1 MDKHLHI
8 VCLNVPY
15 PVNYGGVFDLFYKLS
30 ALQQNGV
37 KIHLHCFEYGRGEQP
52 TLNKYCAS
60 VNYYQREKGLRSLSI
75 SYPFIVKS
83 RNSKKLLESLSK
95 DNYPILMEGIHCT
108 YLLNDKRF
116 TQRKCFVRLHNVEH
130 VYYRHLA
137 CFTKS
142 AAKKL
147 YMLWESYL
155 LKRYEKKIVNKA
167 TFLTVTERDA
177 DLFKKLGCKNATF
190 VPLFLPDWKLDNRD
204 GKGSFCLYHGDLSVA
219 ENEQAAIWLLEKV
232 FNDLAIPFVVAGK
245 NPPQNLIKLAHSKN
259 STCLIAN
266 PGEQEMQDL
275 ITKAHINI
283 IPSYNSTGIKLKL
296 LNALYNGRHCL
307 VNEATIEGTGLEAAC
322 NIAST
327 EQEFKNAITELYD
340 NPFPTEEIQT
350 RKQLLENVFN
360 SRSNAI
366 KIVEAVWGKM
376 T

>member
-1 MDKHLHI
+1 
-8 VCLNVPY
+8 
-15 PVNYGGVFDLFYKLS
+15 
-30 ALQQNGV
+30 
-37 KIHLHCFEYGRGEQP
+37 
-52 TLNKYCAS
+52 
-60 VNYYQREKGLRSLSI
+60 
-75 SYPFIVKS
+75 
-83 RNSKKLLESLSK
+83 
-95 DNYPILMEGIHCT
+95 
-108 YLLNDKRF
+108 
-116 TQRKCFVRLHNVEH
+116 
-130 VYYRHLA
+130 
-137 CFTKS
+137 
-142 AAKKL
+142 
-147 YMLWESYL
+147 MLWESYL